1 MKKIFQ
7 KKRNNKIFI
16 AHRCKKN
23 NTNLSSPPKKNTNP
37 QKNRADSH
45 LKVSSE
51 RINYEK
57 STLV

>member
-16 AHRCKKN
+16 AHRCKK
-23 NTNLSSPPKKNTNP
+23 TIPTYPRPPKNTNP

>member
-1 MKKIFQ
+1 MKKYFRKNVTIKYLLHTDAKKQYQLILAPQ
-7 KKRNNKIFI
+7 KTPTHK
-16 AHRCKKN
+16 
-23 NTNLSSPPKKNTNP
+23 
-37 QKNRADSH
+37 KNRADSH

>member
-16 AHRCKKN
+16 AHRCKK
-23 NTNLSSPPKKNTNP
+23 TIPTFPHP
-37 QKNRADSH
+37 QKNRADPH
-45 LKVSSE
+45 QKVSSE

>member
-16 AHRCKKN
+16 AHRCKK
-23 NTNLSSPPKKNTNP
+23 TIPTYPRPPKKHQPTK
-37 QKNRADSH
+37 KNRADPH

>member
-1 MKKIFQ
+1 MKKYFRKNVTIKYLLHTDA
-7 KKRNNKIFI
+7 KKTIPTYPR
-16 AHRCKKN
+16 
-23 NTNLSSPPKKNTNP
+23 PQKNTNP

>member
-16 AHRCKKN
+16 VHRCKKQYQ
-23 NTNLSSPPKKNTNP
+23 LILAPQKNTNP
-37 QKNRADSH
+37 QKNRADPH